1 MTFCNHVKA
10 PRRVLKRGAANEFGV
25 RELIYKVVK
34 HTESE
39 FIVTHINKKHIQNF
53 LRTMTM
59 TYSVQV
65 FQQVRDTGNLK
76 VNKTRTINKKL
87 NLDGNDIY

>member
-1 MTFCNHVKA
+1 MTV
-10 PRRVLKRGAANEFGV
+10 
-25 RELIYKVVK
+25 
-34 HTESE
+34 
-39 FIVTHINKKHIQNF
+39 
-53 LRTMTM
+53 

-87 NLDGNDIY
+87 NLDRNDIY